1 MMLFGDGVL
10 GLIGVYCCY
19 VCLVCVCSW
28 LPLLVACGGFA

>member
-1 MMLFGDGVL
+1 MMLFGGAVL
-10 GLIGVYCCY
+10 ELIGVYCCY